1 MGSQG
6 PSAMVALTL
15 AWLGKVLYG
24 YTAAR
29 IDFCNETQ
37 RLFSSI
43 AVWSYRED
51 ALPCRFQRSWWCS
64 QPFEKV
70 GPKTFTRESSF
81 RRIGWFDSDS
91 RSTRFSNDR
100 VSKTSCPVAPSCEG
114 YANKCQRNQ
123 EAREDT
129 LTRGLEGRSDTHAGK
144 GRLL

>member
-81 RRIGWFDSDS
+81 RRIGWFH
-91 RSTRFSNDR
+91 RSARAFPKEVVLLHHHVKDTPTNARGTKRPEKILSL
-100 VSKTSCPVAPSCEG
+100 EG
-114 YANKCQRNQ
+114 WRA
-123 EAREDT
+123 D
-129 LTRGLEGRSDTHAGK
+129 LTRTQAKVDYCKIKRH
-144 GRLL
+144 